1 MRRPTAAVGS
11 AMFFLVAPGTVVG
24 LIPWLL
30 TGWQVRVPVPYWAPM
45 RVLGVILLVAAAGFV
60 IQIVSGV
67 DVPTVPP
74 GLVIMLVAAS
84 LVAFLPWRWIPVV
97 GAAVG
102 LFLLVGFFASG
113 AAGSLLDPSRSGVF
127 IGAWIQ
133 FVAVIVAVVAGI
145 VAIVQNYRS
154 HTSL

>member
-1 MRRPTAAVGS
+1 MNQRSSLPPASKLTLAA
-11 AMFFLVAPGTVVG
+11 
-24 LIPWLL
+24 LL
-30 TGWQVRVPVPYWAPM
+30 F
-45 RVLGVILLVAAAGFV
+45 AAAGFV

-74 GLVIMLVAAS
+74 GLVIMLVAAG

-113 AAGSLLDPSRSGVF
+113 AVGSLLDPSRLGVF
-127 IGAWIQ
+127 IGAWVQ
-133 FVAVIVAVVAGI
+133 FLAVIVALVAGI
-145 VAIVQNYRS
+145 VATVQNYRS
-154 HTSL
+154 RTSV

>member
-1 MRRPTAAVGS
+1 MNQRSSLPPAGKVTVAA
-11 AMFFLVAPGTVVG
+11 
-24 LIPWLL
+24 
-30 TGWQVRVPVPYWAPM
+30 
-45 RVLGVILLVAAAGFV
+45 LLVGAAGFV
-60 IQIVSGV
+60 IQIVFEV

-74 GLVIMLVAAS
+74 GLVIMLLAAG

-113 AAGSLLDPSRSGVF
+113 AVGSLLDPGPLGVF

-133 FVAVIVAVVAGI
+133 FLAVIAAVVAGI
-145 VAIVQNYRS
+145 VATIQNYRDR
-154 HTSL
+154 TPVV